1 MLLVA
6 KEENKEN
13 KTSKSLSNEA
23 EEEVKLGDWS
33 PQPLCWPWSSSH
45 STIFVCRLNPELS
58 GGKRVLF
65 FPLISFDCQWF
76 FGEMTSQLL
85 LGLHWLGVVY
95 LNLNLAPG
103 VSSACS
109 DGTEDLGIKLIP
121 GGREM
126 IYYLLIS
133 VNLLTWRNWGLRLSH
148 QNISVLSCS
157 SIKMSSTFQW
167 KPWELKV
174 LVACLRAS
182 EASIGILIDFPGSY
196 IELICQNPLS

>member
-1 MLLVA
+1 MRQKRRWSWEIGPLSPCVDPGPAPTLPCSCANSNQSCLGERGSCSSRLSLLTA
-6 KEENKEN
+6 
-13 KTSKSLSNEA
+13 
-23 EEEVKLGDWS
+23 
-33 PQPLCWPWSSSH
+33 
-45 STIFVCRLNPELS
+45 
-58 GGKRVLF
+58 
-65 FPLISFDCQWF
+65 QWF
-76 FGEMTSQLL
+76 SGEMTSQLL
-85 LGLHWLGVVY
+85 LGLPWLGVVY
-95 LNLNLAPG
+95 LNPNLAPG

-196 IELICQNPLS
+196 IELICQNPLSQSTVWHFKCK